1 MEGAKARAY
10 IGTSGWRYDAW
21 RDSHYHGRPQSE
33 WLSLCAQRFSA
44 IEVDATFY
52 RLQRRETFQRWHAG
66 TAADFRFA
74 IKANRY
80 LTHSKKLV
88 EPLPAVALERSRAS
102 GLREKLAVV
111 LWQLPHDLHR
121 NLAKLEGLVRALKRW
136 RSVRHAIEFRHPS
149 WFDDEVA
156 ACLQKHRLA
165 VCQSDAADWPM
176 WNVVTA
182 DLVYVRLHGQAATYS
197 SGYSESE
204 LRSWARRV
212 RRWQREGR
220 DVHVYFDNGALGHA
234 PRNASRLIELI
245 ARP

>member
-1 MEGAKARAY
+1 
-10 IGTSGWRYDAW
+10 
-21 RDSHYHGRPQSE
+21 
-33 WLSLCAQRFSA
+33 
-44 IEVDATFY
+44 
-52 RLQRRETFQRWHAG
+52 
-66 TAADFRFA
+66 
-74 IKANRY
+74 
-80 LTHSKKLV
+80 
-88 EPLPAVALERSRAS
+88 
-102 GLREKLAVV
+102 VV

-121 NLAKLEGLVRALKRW
+121 NLAKLEGLVRALKRR

-149 WFDDEVA
+149 WFDDEVT

-176 WNVVTA
+176 WNVVTT

-245 ARP
+245 APP

>member
-10 IGTSGWRYDAW
+10 IGTSGWSYDAW
-21 RDSHYHGRPQSE
+21 RDSQYHGRPQSE

-44 IEVDATFY
+44 IEVDASFY
-52 RLQRRETFQRWHAG
+52 RLQRRETFQRWRAG
-66 TAADFRFA
+66 TPADFRFA

-80 LTHSKKLV
+80 LTPQQKARRA
-88 EPLPAVALERSRAS
+88 PAGRRAGAQPRIGS
-102 GLREKLAVV
+102 ARKAGRGFFG
-111 LWQLPHDLHR
+111 QLPHDLHR
-121 NLAKLEGLVRALKRW
+121 NLAKLEGPRARAEAL

-176 WNVVTA
+176 WNVVTT
-182 DLVYVRLHGQAATYS
+182 DLYTFDCTGRPPPVPRL
-197 SGYSESE
+197 SESE
-204 LRSWARRV
+204 REAGPGASGAASARGATCMSTRQRRV
-212 RRWQREGR
+212 
-220 DVHVYFDNGALGHA
+220 GHA